1 MPRLPAFLS
10 GNILY
15 ALCAFAVNVL
25 FHLDFGIKQI
35 YHKSRAMDTKLTIS
49 GYLIQRLHG
58 FGVQHVFGIPG
69 DYALGLFRDLNC
81 SKLQVVNTCDEQGAG
96 FAADAYARIRG
107 MGAVCVT
114 YCVGGLKVANTTAE
128 AFAEKSPVVVISG
141 SPGTNERLKSP
152 LLHHKVRDFDTQLK
166 VYEQFTVASTVLND
180 PQTAC
185 REIDRVLNAAM
196 RYKRPV
202 YMEVPRDMVS
212 VTVSPDHLPKSTPG
226 SSNNN
231 ALIEALHE
239 AKEII
244 NTSKKPVIIAGIEL
258 HRFGLQDDLL
268 RFIEST
274 HIPVASTLLSK
285 SVISENHQLYLGVYC
300 ADIGREEVM
309 KYVESSDCLILLG
322 TFMTDINLGMFSAH
336 LDQGRS
342 IYVTSEKISIHY
354 HTYEDIYMEDFIKG
368 FLKADICCREMTDI
382 PHPPPIQPISP
393 VSGKA
398 ITLQYL
404 YQRLNSFLDDNTV
417 VIADIGN
424 AMFSAIDMAIHS
436 ETEFLSPA
444 YYASLGFA
452 VPASIGVQ
460 MANPELRPLVLVGDG
475 AFQMT
480 GMELST
486 IARFNLNP
494 IVVVLNNRGYGTER
508 PMLDGPFN
516 DILLWNYSRIPEI
529 LGTGMG
535 FDIKTEDQLEEVL
548 QNIHKYAESFC
559 ILDVHI
565 DPKDISP
572 ALQRI
577 TSSMGKRVK

>member
-1 MPRLPAFLS
+1 M
-10 GNILY
+10 N
-15 ALCAFAVNVL
+15 
-25 FHLDFGIKQI
+25 
-35 YHKSRAMDTKLTIS
+35 TELTIS
-49 GYLIQRLHG
+49 GYLIQRLYG
-58 FGVQHVFGIPG
+58 FGVRHVFGIPG
-69 DYALGLFRDLNC
+69 DYALGLFHDLHC
-81 SKLQVVNTCDEQGAG
+81 SELKVVNTCDEQGAG
-96 FAADAYARIRG
+96 FAADAYARIKG

-114 YCVGGLKVANTTAE
+114 YCVGGLKVANTTAQ

-166 VYEQFTVASTVLND
+166 VYEQFTVASTVLDD

-202 YMEVPRDMVS
+202 YIEVPRDMVS
-212 VTVSPDHLPKSTPG
+212 AAVFADHLPKAVSG
-226 SSNNN
+226 SSNTN
-231 ALIEALHE
+231 ALNEALHE
-239 AKEII
+239 AKEMI
-244 NTSKKPVIIAGIEL
+244 NVSKKPVIIAGIEL
-258 HRFGLQDDLL
+258 HRFGLQEDLL
-268 RFIEST
+268 QFIEST
-274 HIPVASTLLSK
+274 CIPVASTLLSK
-285 SVISENHQLYLGVYC
+285 SVISEHHQLYIGVYG
-300 ADIGREEVM
+300 ANIGREDVM
-309 KYVESSDCLILLG
+309 EYVETSDCLILLG

-342 IYVTSEKISIHY
+342 IYVTSEKISIRY

-368 FLKADICCREMTDI
+368 LLNANISSMEMTEI
-382 PHPPPIQPISP
+382 PHPPPIQPISS

-404 YQRLNSFLDDNTV
+404 YQRLNSFLDKNTV
-417 VIADIGN
+417 VIADIGD
-424 AMFSAIDMAIHS
+424 AMFSAIDMTIHS

-494 IVVVLNNRGYGTER
+494 IVVILNNRGYGTER

-516 DILLWNYSRIPEI
+516 DVHLWNFSRIPEI
-529 LGTGMG
+529 LGKGKG
-535 FDIKTEDQLEEVL
+535 FVINTEDQLEEVL

-565 DPKDISP
+565 DPEDSSL

-577 TSSMGKRVK
+577 TSAMGKRVKPKSD

>member
-1 MPRLPAFLS
+1 M
-10 GNILY
+10 N
-15 ALCAFAVNVL
+15 
-25 FHLDFGIKQI
+25 
-35 YHKSRAMDTKLTIS
+35 TELTIS

-58 FGVQHVFGIPG
+58 FGVRHVFGIPG
-69 DYALGLFRDLNC
+69 DYALGLFHDLHC
-81 SKLQVVNTCDEQGAG
+81 SELQVINTCDEQGAG
-96 FAADAYARIRG
+96 FAADAYARING
-107 MGAVCVT
+107 MGVVCIT
-114 YCVGGLKVANTTAE
+114 YCVGGLKVANTTAQ
-128 AFAEKSPVVVISG
+128 AFAEKSPVIVISG

-166 VYEQFTVASTVLND
+166 VYEQFTVASTVLDD

-202 YMEVPRDMVS
+202 YIEVPRDMVS
-212 VTVSPDHLPKSTPG
+212 VKVSPDHLPKMTPA
-226 SSNNN
+226 SSDTN
-231 ALIEALHE
+231 ALNEALLE
-239 AKEII
+239 AKEMI
-244 NTSKKPVIIAGIEL
+244 NVSEKPVIIAGIEL
-258 HRFGLQDDLL
+258 HRFGLQDSLL
-268 RFIEST
+268 QFIEST

-285 SVISENHQLYLGVYC
+285 SVISEHHQLYLGVYG
-300 ADIGREEVM
+300 ANIGREEVM

-322 TFMTDINLGMFSAH
+322 TFMTDINLGMFTAH

-342 IYVTSEKISIHY
+342 IYVTSEKISIRY
-354 HTYEDIYMEDFIKG
+354 HTYEDIYMEDFIKDL
-368 FLKADICCREMTDI
+368 LKANVSSREMTDI
-382 PHPPPIQPISP
+382 PHPPALQPISP

-404 YQRLNSFLDDNTV
+404 YQSLNSFLDENTV
-417 VIADIGN
+417 VIADIGD
-424 AMFSAIDMAIHS
+424 AMFSAIDMTIHS

-452 VPASIGVQ
+452 VPASLGVQ

-494 IVVVLNNRGYGTER
+494 IVVILNNRGYGTER

-516 DILLWNYSRIPEI
+516 DIHLWNYSRIPEI
-529 LGTGMG
+529 LGIGKG
-535 FDIKTEDQLEEVL
+535 FDINTEDQLEEVL

-559 ILDVHI
+559 ILDVHL
-565 DPKDISP
+565 DPEDSSL
-572 ALQRI
+572 ALKRI
-577 TSSMGKRVK
+577 TSAMGKRVKPKPD